1 MRCSKVYMLK
11 SNKASLL
18 QVENYLPSRKER
30 NDPAGS
36 PQNVKQR
43 IRRDLNGEPE
53 EFSLT

>member
-1 MRCSKVYMLK
+1 MLK